1 MMRFLLIISAFM
13 VFQACYSL
21 KGITVPIEAKTFTV
35 LEMENKANQVVPGLA
50 EDFAER
56 LKNKIRNNTRL
67 TYTDN
72 EDADIVF
79 SGSIQDYRVQSKA
92 PQANQQSALNQ
103 LNLTVNITYAYEKDD
118 QTGWSRNFKQQEEF
132 NADQN
137 LLDVQETLNEA
148 LTKQLIEDIFNAAFA
163 EKW

>member
-1 MMRFLLIISAFM
+1 MRYLLLSLTLLIFSG
-13 VFQACYSL
+13 CYSL
-21 KGITVPIEAKTFTV
+21 KGITVPVQAKTFTV
-35 LEMENKANQVVPGLA
+35 TEMDNLATQVVPGLA

-67 TYTDN
+67 SYTDN

-79 SGSIQDYRVQSKA
+79 SGSIQDYRIQSKA

-103 LNLTVNITYAYEKDD
+103 LNLTIHLDYTYEADEKI
-118 QTGWSRNFKQQEEF
+118 GWSRDFTQQEEF

-137 LLDVQETLNEA
+137 LLDVQTTLNDA
-148 LTKQLIEDIFNAAFA
+148 LTKQLVEDIFNAAFA

>member
-1 MMRFLLIISAFM
+1 MRYFLILSTFI
-13 VFQACYSL
+13 VLQGCYSL
-21 KGITVPIEAKTFTV
+21 KGITVPVEAKTFTV
-35 LEMENKANQVVPGLA
+35 LDIENKANQVVPGLS

-56 LKNKIRNNTRL
+56 LRNKIRNNTRL
-67 TYTDN
+67 TYTN
-72 EDADIVF
+72 SEEADIVF

-103 LNLTVNITYAYEKDD
+103 LNLTVNINYAYAPDD
-118 QTGWSRNFKQQEEF
+118 QIGWSRNFTQQEEF

-137 LLDVQETLNEA
+137 LLDVQESLNEA